1 MNGVRR
7 GLNGVRCWVQTIL
20 KLLQTSQTHLKL
32 LQTHLKP
39 MYPTL
44 LVFIEGDGG
53 VGEEGGEGFVA
64 FAAQVGKEGPAVA
77 LHLLLAHT
85 GEGAAG
91 DEKGGRRGLNG
102 V

>member
-1 MNGVRR
+1 MLYEVYGKCGRAT
-7 GLNGVRCWVQTIL
+7 LL
-20 KLLQTSQTHLKL
+20 KPLQTHLKP
-32 LQTHLKP
+32 LQTYLKP

-53 VGEEGGEGFVA
+53 VGEEGGEGVVA
-64 FAAQVGKEGPAVA
+64 FAAQVGKEGPTVA

-91 DEKGGRRGLNG
+91 DEEGLSWG
-102 V
+102 LKWV